1 MEAEER
7 ESEQSLLLPELW
19 LEIMKYLRIQDLCKV
34 SQVSTFMYNISS
46 TPKLWRNAHIRK
58 IKFKHG
64 EIEKFFQ
71 VMKFK
76 KVKKLSFSRL
86 QFSEGCTNTFFNNF
100 SFFDN
105 LLELDLQGVNLSKVP
120 AEKLSDCCK
129 SLKKL
134 DLTFTKL
141 TPWQSQHLFDILD
154 QNISLKLKNASFKA
168 ANLSQVESRTLASVV
183 AKMELVNLSFTELT
197 KDQLTALFNKIV
209 ERKYV
214 NLKSLEFF
222 SVDLSPVSPR
232 LLGKAVSFLEN
243 ANLSNTELRFEHVHS
258 IVNEVLESKIINEIN
273 LDFSEVFNVND
284 DIFAKS
290 LTKLEKV
297 SLACAVMDVAQLES
311 LFTLIA
317 KETKMKE
324 LDLLDTDLTSLTPE
338 LLGQAIK
345 RLEKINLS
353 GSKLNGDQLNPM
365 FQEFDFKLLKD
376 INMDYLDL
384 STVVPE
390 SIAMVLMN
398 IHKISLKKCNLTSSQ
413 LNLIFES
420 LSKND
425 VTDVKLRSANFYGNN
440 LKDVIPEFLQE
451 SATNLHY
458 LDISNTNIPDTHM
471 SSFLT
476 HIGLT
481 HRSRLKHLVLAG
493 ISLGDIKADL
503 ISSAMVTM
511 EKLDLSN
518 CNLSTLQLNVIL
530 GSVRHPLKQL
540 SLFNVDM
547 EDVDRKI
554 LSQANYNAFINHRYH
569 I

>member
-1 MEAEER
+1 M
-7 ESEQSLLLPELW
+7 
-19 LEIMKYLRIQDLCKV
+19 
-34 SQVSTFMYNISS
+34 
-46 TPKLWRNAHIRK
+46 
-58 IKFKHG
+58 
-64 EIEKFFQ
+64 
-71 VMKFK
+71 
-76 KVKKLSFSRL
+76 
-86 QFSEGCTNTFFNNF
+86 
-100 SFFDN
+100 
-105 LLELDLQGVNLSKVP
+105 
-120 AEKLSDCCK
+120 
-129 SLKKL
+129 
-134 DLTFTKL
+134 
-141 TPWQSQHLFDILD
+141 
-154 QNISLKLKNASFKA
+154 
-168 ANLSQVESRTLASVV
+168 
-183 AKMELVNLSFTELT
+183 
-197 KDQLTALFNKIV
+197 

-471 SSFLT
+471 SSVLT
-476 HIGLT
+476 HIGFT
-481 HRSRLKHLVLAG
+481 HR
-493 ISLGDIKADL
+493 
-503 ISSAMVTM
+503 
-511 EKLDLSN
+511 
-518 CNLSTLQLNVIL
+518 
-530 GSVRHPLKQL
+530 
-540 SLFNVDM
+540 
-547 EDVDRKI
+547 
-554 LSQANYNAFINHRYH
+554 YN
-569 I
+569 

>member
-1 MEAEER
+1 M
-7 ESEQSLLLPELW
+7 
-19 LEIMKYLRIQDLCKV
+19 
-34 SQVSTFMYNISS
+34 
-46 TPKLWRNAHIRK
+46 
-58 IKFKHG
+58 
-64 EIEKFFQ
+64 
-71 VMKFK
+71 
-76 KVKKLSFSRL
+76 
-86 QFSEGCTNTFFNNF
+86 
-100 SFFDN
+100 
-105 LLELDLQGVNLSKVP
+105 
-120 AEKLSDCCK
+120 
-129 SLKKL
+129 
-134 DLTFTKL
+134 
-141 TPWQSQHLFDILD
+141 
-154 QNISLKLKNASFKA
+154 
-168 ANLSQVESRTLASVV
+168 
-183 AKMELVNLSFTELT
+183 
-197 KDQLTALFNKIV
+197 
-209 ERKYV
+209 
-214 NLKSLEFF
+214 
-222 SVDLSPVSPR
+222 
-232 LLGKAVSFLEN
+232 
-243 ANLSNTELRFEHVHS
+243 
-258 IVNEVLESKIINEIN
+258 
-273 LDFSEVFNVND
+273 
-284 DIFAKS
+284 
-290 LTKLEKV
+290 

-481 HRSRLKHLVLAG
+481 HR
-493 ISLGDIKADL
+493 
-503 ISSAMVTM
+503 
-511 EKLDLSN
+511 
-518 CNLSTLQLNVIL
+518 
-530 GSVRHPLKQL
+530 
-540 SLFNVDM
+540 
-547 EDVDRKI
+547 
-554 LSQANYNAFINHRYH
+554 YN
-569 I
+569 

>member
-1 MEAEER
+1 M
-7 ESEQSLLLPELW
+7 
-19 LEIMKYLRIQDLCKV
+19 
-34 SQVSTFMYNISS
+34 
-46 TPKLWRNAHIRK
+46 
-58 IKFKHG
+58 
-64 EIEKFFQ
+64 
-71 VMKFK
+71 
-76 KVKKLSFSRL
+76 
-86 QFSEGCTNTFFNNF
+86 
-100 SFFDN
+100 
-105 LLELDLQGVNLSKVP
+105 
-120 AEKLSDCCK
+120 
-129 SLKKL
+129 
-134 DLTFTKL
+134 
-141 TPWQSQHLFDILD
+141 
-154 QNISLKLKNASFKA
+154 
-168 ANLSQVESRTLASVV
+168 
-183 AKMELVNLSFTELT
+183 
-197 KDQLTALFNKIV
+197 

-481 HRSRLKHLVLAG
+481 HR
-493 ISLGDIKADL
+493 
-503 ISSAMVTM
+503 
-511 EKLDLSN
+511 
-518 CNLSTLQLNVIL
+518 
-530 GSVRHPLKQL
+530 
-540 SLFNVDM
+540 
-547 EDVDRKI
+547 
-554 LSQANYNAFINHRYH
+554 YN
-569 I
+569 